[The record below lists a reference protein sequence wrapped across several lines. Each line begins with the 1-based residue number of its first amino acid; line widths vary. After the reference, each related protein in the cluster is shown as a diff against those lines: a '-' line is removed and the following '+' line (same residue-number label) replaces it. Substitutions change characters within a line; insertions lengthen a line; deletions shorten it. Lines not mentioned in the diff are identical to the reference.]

1 MRPKCVRSTS
11 SLSRLADPFD
21 RFGNMIREELGSLAE
36 PSPVQLSAT
45 VSAVEVGSGGVG

>member
-21 RFGNMIREELGSLAE
+21 RVGSMIREGLGTLAALNH
-36 PSPVQLSAT
+36 VQLTAT
-45 VSAVEVGSGGVG
+45 VLAVEVDSGGGG